1 MKTKRLLT
9 LLLVVATAFC
19 AAFAVGCKNK
29 DEKPATVESVTLSE
43 ESIELNT
50 GDTLNYDAYTVTA
63 GYSDGTSTTV
73 PLTAAMFTAED
84 LAKFNTPGTYTVTVN
99 AFGMQAMLTVTVKNR
114 NFADVTAEDVTAT
127 YDGTA
132 KLPVVANL
140 PQGAS
145 VVWTYHVGTSAEGEV
160 VTEPVNAGTY
170 YAEGVV
176 SLRYYDD
183 KTLTANITISPKTIN
198 PAELTWA
205 NVKRVYT
212 GQEIAVNVYPEN
224 LPDGVTVDGYEGD
237 VKGTALGTY
246 TVTVKFGNE
255 NPNYTIVETYNVE
268 WSIINPLEATWY
280 AAVNGELHV
289 ASFANTSATTGA
301 LDFDGAKTTYTVA
314 YNETTGGATFSEL
327 NGSATEI
334 TLNGS
339 ILRITVGNTTYV
351 LVNKE
356 DLASYYSGNEYDML
370 TAQFKIDLDESAKT
384 LRLVIT
390 TAAGT
395 QEKPLTITA
404 EESATLVREVKLVVD
419 EDMWLEYYWN
429 YNKGNVRIYGFTN
442 PNGYKSDS
450 YYDLATETAAK
461 ELLAGLTNGTF
472 ADVNGNEL
480 RINGAKDVKYNGRMI
495 ELYVALS
502 NGTPTVYAAVNSD
515 NANAKLEI
523 CNGYYK
529 FNNSLYAIFVYYD
542 KAGIG
547 FAGTYYLE
555 NDGTVSDTEKVEFMS
570 SSSDFDIR
578 TKLLNAENTAE
589 SKTFT
594 VNAAETSDRAVLNL
608 ADGELTATL
617 YLKNSTEVYATLVF
631 KDNGATVVYGS
642 KNFLKV
648 DKLIEKVGYDGAEYY
663 SADGTKLKYDGKG
676 KFTLGDTDYTKYSLV
691 FADGTLTVTIGEG
704 DDTHV
709 IVYTEKRYVT
719 VDDEIYL
726 SDNTDSFSDGYV
738 SVATFINGNDTISV
752 SKNVVKVNDVA
763 LTDVV
768 FSFVDDG
775 NNNGRTVLKISGKLG
790 DEDYSVMFYS
800 LIAVKTN
807 EKTFVLDAFKS
818 YFNETFS
825 PVEHAD
831 KSFSITESGKV
842 MINGSEMFPQ
852 DLSSGG
858 FAFYIEKGTTVF
870 KGAFYINHGYATIKD
885 DEGLYN
891 YNSEFFKKFKGVYVS
906 EDRLSVFAF
915 LKESEIYANETLYTS
930 PAYTMKSDIDGEIVV
945 TVGGKDAAFSVVNGK
960 YNLTYDG
967 KDFNFEKDFDL
978 SAYYGTYDVLF
989 GLKYS
994 TITFND
1000 KTLTSGSNTNKASI
1014 QKFVMSDG
1022 NISIAVRYSLGTWTY
1037 KDAYIVK
1044 NTDASTAAALPFYA
1058 VAPKIIYQVGTGRFN
1073 GKVFEIA
1080 VKIVDDDNKK
1090 LPALTCI
1097 YDGKAARLTDYAEYG
1112 NKMTTVIDGVSYT
1125 IEPVS
1130 TTGTPLGQ
1138 LLVYETFYSSF
1149 FGEVEFNGN
1158 KFRLGVAVNQ
1168 DGESVYNAAFNN
1180 EQVNIVFGNDIV
1192 DNKDNVIGKVFS
1204 FTLGGINYKGNMS
1217 SNYNGPQIRV
1227 LNENEY
1233 EFFYSQDYDKNDDIY
1248 SLTING
1254 KEFRFCHSV
1263 DRVSQNYSAYEI
1275 VFKLADQN
1283 SHTTL
1288 TSYDGK
1294 PATFAYYV
1302 RELKTVVF
1310 GTADG
1315 NFAYN
1320 LETKVLTES
1329 VTFDGL
1335 RELVYDN
1342 NTAVSG
1348 MYVTGRITE
1357 FNGTVAK
1364 VDLFYDFGSSGM
1376 NKLTVTAIDE
1386 GYKLVGK
1393 NTSGNDVTTYL
1404 LTEGQSYVLY
1414 PQAQYEII
1422 GTYTVGDKQLVIE
1435 GTHKD
1440 GVFSY
1445 TATYGDETNVK
1456 VKPDFTKKSFTFIGK
1471 TVATVFSWTVDNG
1484 EMVITGIEI
1493 PASATVFLKTGS
1505 DNMINLDRN
1514 YDNYS
1519 VTITVKDVVDN
1530 KVKYNIAYTSGYGN
1544 RVAEGVLSD
1553 DGTYI
1558 SAAIRE
1564 GTGSTDVKVRIY
1576 LNAVTNDEYYKL
1588 VAVYESSDS
1597 AKYVG
1602 EFGLGGTDKL
1612 TVTLAATSE
1621 EDDDYDVSLAGANF
1635 RITYTVGGN
1644 SVTATVKYART
1655 LADGLEFK
1663 ANGKTYVA
1671 KLVDGAMTVT
1681 EKTAA

>member
-29 DEKPATVESVTLSE
+29 DEKPATVESVTLSAQ
-43 ESIELNT
+43 SIELNT

-132 KLPVVANL
+132 KVPVVANL

-246 TVTVKFGNE
+246 TVTVKFRNE

-327 NGSATEI
+327 NGSATDI
-334 TLNGS
+334 ALNGS
-339 ILRITVGNTTYV
+339 ILRITVGNMTYV

-356 DLASYYSGNEYDML
+356 DLATYYSGNEYDML

-404 EESATLVREVKLVVD
+404 EENATLVREVKLVVD
-419 EDMWLEYYWN
+419 EDMWLEYN
-429 YNKGNVRIYGFTN
+429 STLKTVTIYGFEN
-442 PNGYKSDS
+442 PNGYDPTV
-450 YYDLATETAAK
+450 YYNLATATDVK

-472 ADVNGNEL
+472 VDVNGNEL
-480 RINGAKDVKYNGRMI
+480 RVNGVDDVKYNGRGI
-495 ELYVALS
+495 ILYTLKSGNSVCI
-502 NGTPTVYAAVNSD
+502 YAAIKSD
-515 NANAKLEI
+515 KVDAELVI
-523 CNGYYK
+523 GNGYYK
-529 FNNSLYAIFVYYD
+529 FDRSVYYD
-542 KAGIG
+542 KAGIA
-547 FAGTYYLE
+547 FAGTYYLD
-555 NDGTVSDTEKVEFMS
+555 NDGTLSDTEKVEFMS
-570 SSSDFDIR
+570 YADIGMFDIR

-608 ADGELTATL
+608 AAGELTATL

-631 KDNGATVVYGS
+631 KDNGATVVCGS

-648 DKLIEKVGYDGAEYY
+648 DKLIEKAGWSSGEYY

-719 VDDEIYL
+719 VDGEIYL
-726 SDNTDSFSDGYV
+726 NDQSSSLGNGYKDT
-738 SVATFINGNDTISV
+738 ATYINGDDTISV

-763 LTDVV
+763 LTDVE

-790 DEDYSVMFYS
+790 DKDYSVMFYS
-800 LIAVKTN
+800 LLAVKT
-807 EKTFVLDAFKS
+807 EDKAFVIKGDLSNLFLGEYVKDD
-818 YFNETFS
+818 N
-825 PVEHAD
+825 
-831 KSFSITESGKV
+831 SFSFTSEGKV
-842 MINGSEMFPQ
+842 IINGCEVFPTKIIRNYGFNFEFA
-852 DLSSGG
+852 DGNTLFACNIYSNGG
-858 FAFYIEKGTTVF
+858 QPNGTVCGKTITYVPVYYEKY
-870 KGAFYINHGYATIKD
+870 KG
-885 DEGLYN
+885 L
-891 YNSEFFKKFKGVYVS
+891 YVS
-906 EDRLSVFAF
+906 EDKTSVFAF
-915 LKESEIYANETLYTS
+915 IKMDFLYANNNLYKKYDLKSNTAAETVLAVDGKIATFTVENGQNKLVYDGKTYVYDKNFALENYYGEYAAFNGNTYSNVKVDDKMFSTDQHDVDLTRIIMMNGDYVLVLKVGINDIYLLKNTDGTTS
-930 PAYTMKSDIDGEIVV
+930 ADLPYYAINKYYVDLIGNTKLNGKVLSVGFTIDNK
-945 TVGGKDAAFSVVNGK
+945 GGKKSPVMNI
-960 YNLTYDG
+960 TYDG
-967 KDFNFEKDFDL
+967 AAVRVVD
-978 SAYYGTYDVLF
+978 YGTH
-989 GLKYS
+989 S
-994 TITFND
+994 ITV
-1000 KTLTSGSNTNKASI
+1000 I
-1014 QKFVMSDG
+1014 IDG
-1022 NISIAVRYSLGTWTY
+1022 KRY
-1037 KDAYIVK
+1037 II
-1044 NTDASTAAALPFYA
+1044 TATENEETEYAA
-1058 VAPKIIYQVGTGRFN
+1058 I
-1073 GKVFEIA
+1073 KVFDETF
-1080 VKIVDDDNKK
+1080 DTLFN
-1090 LPALTCI
+1090 
-1097 YDGKAARLTDYAEYG
+1097 
-1112 NKMTTVIDGVSYT
+1112 VSY
-1125 IEPVS
+1125 
-1130 TTGTPLGQ
+1130 
-1138 LLVYETFYSSF
+1138 
-1149 FGEVEFNGN
+1149 FNGN
-1158 KFRLGVAVNQ
+1158 KAQIKATVDAN
-1168 DGESVYNAAFNN
+1168 GESIVVLLFND
-1180 EQVNIVFGNDIV
+1180 EQVNATFSDFT
-1192 DNKDNVIGKVFS
+1192 NKSTGEIIGKLIT
-1204 FTLGGINYKGNMS
+1204 FTHGGVNYKGNAAYATTPNLMMLTEDE
-1217 SNYNGPQIRV
+1217 YNFFFGS
-1227 LNENEY
+1227 
-1233 EFFYSQDYDKNDDIY
+1233 EFIEADAVYRTEID
-1248 SLTING
+1248 G
-1254 KEFRFCHSV
+1254 KEFLFDYNTNKTLFTASDMRGF
-1263 DRVSQNYSAYEI
+1263 
-1275 VFKLADQN
+1275 VFDK
-1283 SHTTL
+1283 TV
-1288 TSYDGK
+1288 TSYNGK
-1294 PATFAYYV
+1294 KVTFITYSYEAKV
-1302 RELKTVVF
+1302 VVF
-1310 GTADG
+1310 STEDG
-1315 NFAYN
+1315 SYAYN
-1320 LETKVLTES
+1320 VETSVLTTVTLPPETVLIGTSIIGAKNTPVASIYVTARIVSVKGSNIEVSFWYDFRTNSDGTPNLATATKV
-1329 VTFDGL
+1329 DGG
-1335 RELVYDN
+1335 Y
-1342 NTAVSG
+1342 
-1348 MYVTGRITE
+1348 
-1357 FNGTVAK
+1357 
-1364 VDLFYDFGSSGM
+1364 
-1376 NKLTVTAIDE
+1376 KLT
-1386 GYKLVGK
+1386 GLVGK
-1393 NTSGNDVTTYL
+1393 NNPETVVSYL
-1404 LTEGQSYVLY
+1404 VEEKYGYALY
-1414 PQAQYEII
+1414 SADQYEII
-1422 GTYTVGDKQLVIE
+1422 GEYEVGGKTLVIN
-1435 GTHKD
+1435 GTHEN

-1456 VKPDFTKKSFTFIGK
+1456 VEPDFTKKSFTFVGK
-1471 TVATVFSWTVDNG
+1471 TVVTIFSWTVDNG
-1484 EMVITGIEI
+1484 EMVITGREL
-1493 PASATVFLKTGS
+1493 PVSATAFIVTGS
-1505 DNMINLDRN
+1505 DNMINIDRDYN
-1514 YDNYS
+1514 NYS
-1519 VTITVKDVVDN
+1519 VTITIKDVVDN
-1530 KVKYNIAYTSGYGN
+1530 KVKYNIAYTSGYGDK
-1544 RVAEGVLSD
+1544 VAEGVLSD

-1558 SAAIRE
+1558 SAAIIE
-1564 GTGSTDVKVRIY
+1564 GTSKTDVKVRIY
-1576 LNAVTNDEYYKL
+1576 LNAVTDANYKL

-1612 TVTLAATSE
+1612 TVTLAATSRE
-1621 EDDDYDVSLAGANF
+1621 EYDDDDESVIKFGSANF

-1655 LADGLEFK
+1655 LANGLEFK